1 MDKIS
6 NQARYGIQQLNNGN
20 LDAAIDIYKKIFD
33 DYPYESDEALTYL
46 YYKIQR
52 KINYNNLSEKT
63 KHRIEFYIN
72 SARENFKYENI
83 KGAINN
89 LKLGK
94 KLTND
99 ELFDYYLGKMYFKIE
114 DYENSII
121 HLKAYN
127 NANGSDKRE
136 KSHMYLT
143 VIYIRMNQLNN
154 AQKNYYY
161 TKLFFFL
168 EGKKMKQSLIEL
180 LEKDI
185 KKLETSVNKK
195 TLKKHKKS

>member
-1 MDKIS
+1 MDKTSI
-6 NQARYGIQQLNNGN
+6 QARYGIQQLNNGN
-20 LDAAIDIYKKIFD
+20 LEEAINTYQKELD
-33 DYPYESDEALTYL
+33 DHPFELDDSLTYL

-52 KINYNNLSEKT
+52 KINYNNLPEKT
-63 KHRIEFYIN
+63 KHRIDFYIN
-72 SARENFKYENI
+72 SARENLKCENI
-83 KGAINN
+83 EQAIKN

-99 ELFDYYLGKMYFKIE
+99 ELFDYYLGKMYFKME

-143 VIYIRMNQLNN
+143 VIYIRLNQLNN

-161 TKLFFFL
+161 TRLFFFL
-168 EGKKMKQSLIEL
+168 EGKEMKPSLIKSL
-180 LEKDI
+180 KIGI
-185 KKLETSVNKK
+185 KRLETSVNKK
-195 TLKKHKKS
+195 TLKKHKKN

>member
-1 MDKIS
+1 MNEINDQVK
-6 NQARYGIQQLNNGN
+6 YGIQQLNDGN
-20 LDAAIDIYKKIFD
+20 IDAAIDIYKKVFN
-33 DYPYESDEALTYL
+33 DYPYEPDEALTYL
-46 YYKIQR
+46 YYKILR
-52 KINYNNLSEKT
+52 KTNYSNLSEKT
-63 KHRIEFYIN
+63 KHRIEFYVNLAKKCWKQGNTRYTIN
-72 SARENFKYENI
+72 K
-83 KGAINN
+83 

-99 ELFDYYLGKMYFKIE
+99 ELFDYYLGKVYFKMG

>member
-1 MDKIS
+1 MDKIN

-72 SARENFKYENI
+72 SARENFKYGNI

-168 EGKKMKQSLIEL
+168 EGKKMKQSLIKL

-195 TLKKHKKS
+195 TLKKH

>member
-1 MDKIS
+1 M
-6 NQARYGIQQLNNGN
+6 G
-20 LDAAIDIYKKIFD
+20 
-33 DYPYESDEALTYL
+33 
-46 YYKIQR
+46 
-52 KINYNNLSEKT
+52 
-63 KHRIEFYIN
+63 
-72 SARENFKYENI
+72 
-83 KGAINN
+83 
-89 LKLGK
+89 
-94 KLTND
+94 
-99 ELFDYYLGKMYFKIE
+99 